1 MAREAKG
8 RRQPRE
14 RKPSLGRR
22 VGEGLNS
29 LGEFGR
35 SAVTDPRGLPRQ
47 AEGVFRRWF
56 RKVWAVRGGGL
67 YATGFAAMFLY
78 LEVVE
83 IVTDDLPTLL
93 ATDLLSSA
101 VVGLIISFV
110 VDTFVNFV
118 SALIWPVYV
127 IAFAPPWGM
136 IGLGLGYLV
145 FDRFLTP
152 RVEAWMN
159 RDDAVASEPLKES
172 GEVASARRET
182 S

>member
-1 MAREAKG
+1 MAKAKKG
-8 RRQPRE
+8 RDQSGE

-29 LGEFGR
+29 VGEFGR
-35 SAVTDPRGLPRQ
+35 SAVQNPRGLPRQ

-78 LEVVE
+78 LEIVE

-93 ATDLLSSA
+93 ATNLLSSDI
-101 VVGLIISFV
+101 VGLIVSFV
-110 VDTFVNFV
+110 IDTFVNFV
-118 SALIWPVYV
+118 NALIWPVYV
-127 IAFAPPWGM
+127 IAFAPPWGGF
-136 IGLGLGYLV
+136 GLLLAFFV
-145 FDRFLTP
+145 FDRFMTP

-159 RDDAVASEPLKES
+159 RDDPISE
-172 GEVASARRET
+172 RQET
-182 S
+182 P

>member
-1 MAREAKG
+1 MARAAKEHG
-8 RRQPRE
+8 RPGG
-14 RKPSLGRR
+14 RKSSLGRR

-35 SAVTDPRGLPRQ
+35 TAVADPRGLPRQ
-47 AEGVFRRWF
+47 AEGMFRRWF
-56 RKVWAVRGGGL
+56 RNVWAVRGGGL

-78 LEVVE
+78 LEIVE
-83 IVTDDLPTLL
+83 IVTDDLPTVL

-101 VVGLIISFV
+101 IIGLIVSFA
-110 VDTFVNFV
+110 VDTFVNFL

-136 IGLGLGYLV
+136 VGLVLAFFV
-145 FDRFLTP
+145 FDRFLRP

-159 RDDAVASEPLKES
+159 RDDPAAGAASE
-172 GEVASARRET
+172 RRET